1 MKYLSAGFFSLFR
14 GACYWLPLFFLAT
27 ACTQKNVETQV
38 IAHRGA
44 WKSQD
49 LPENS
54 IAALNHAIALGCYG
68 AEFDVHMTK
77 DSIPVVNHDAD
88 FKGMDIEKTNY
99 AELLAVPLSNGEKI
113 PTLEA
118 YLKEGLKQK
127 QCRLIL
133 EIKKAPS
140 GKERT
145 LLLTRLAVDM
155 VKELGG
161 EQQVEYISFDF
172 DAGSLVGQLSPD
184 SQVAYL
190 NGDKTPLEA
199 KKAGYT
205 GIDYNMKV
213 YREHPQ
219 WIQEAQQQGLSVNV
233 WTVNSQEDLKEFIQN
248 GVDFI
253 TTNEPERLFD
263 ILEAGVGY

>member
-1 MKYLSAGFFSLFR
+1 MKNARNIFNHSKRAAWFLLSFTLLAS
-14 GACYWLPLFFLAT
+14 ACGG
-27 ACTQKNVETQV
+27 KSETRA

-44 WKSQD
+44 WKTQN

-68 AEFDVHMTK
+68 SEFDVHMTK
-77 DSIPVVNHDAD
+77 DSIPVVNHDPD
-88 FKGMDIEKTNY
+88 FMGMDIERSNY
-99 AELLAVPLSNGEKI
+99 ADLLSLSLSNGEKI

-127 QCRLIL
+127 VTRLIL

-140 GKERT
+140 GTPRT
-145 LLLTRLAVDM
+145 LELTRKAVAM
-155 VKELGG
+155 VKALGG
-161 EQQVEYISFDF
+161 EQQVEYITFDF
-172 DAGSLVGQLSPD
+172 DSGALASQLSPG

-205 GIDYNMKV
+205 SIDYNLNVFK
-213 YREHPQ
+213 EKPH
-219 WIQEAQQQGLSVNV
+219 WIKEAHKEGLTVNV
-233 WTVNSQEDLKEFIQN
+233 WTVNAEEDMLDLIQK

-253 TTNEPERLFD
+253 TTNEPEKLQALLDPRD
-263 ILEAGVGY
+263 